1 MTNTHD
7 IHENSSQNKRDLLA
21 KLLQEK
27 VGKPQIFPI
36 SFAQQRLWFI
46 DQLQPGNFANHIW
59 TALRLTG
66 LLRKSALLQTL
77 NTIVRRHEVLRTT
90 FATLE
95 DKPVQI
101 IIPDISL
108 SLPTIN
114 LEELTEVNQEAEIK
128 KLVIQEIQRPF
139 NLSQAPLLRAT
150 LLRLKETEHILV
162 FTMHHII
169 SDGWSMGVLIEEVTA
184 LYEAFSKGQPSPLA
198 ELPIQYVDFA
208 SFQRQQLQGEVLKS
222 QLSYWKQQL
231 EGAPELLELPTDK
244 PRPAIGSFQGS
255 TYSFELSDELHIAL
269 NKLSQQHGTTLFMTL
284 LAAFKILLCRYT
296 GSEDIVVGSPIANR
310 DRTELEGLIGLFAN
324 TIALRTNLAGNP
336 TFEELLTRVRKVA
349 LGAYAH
355 QDLPFEQLV
364 EELQPQR
371 NLSYT
376 PVFQVMFV
384 LQNTPMPILE
394 LPGLTVSPLAIDNGS
409 AKFDLTLEITET
421 PGKLFTNLEF
431 NTDLFEATTIKR
443 MAGHFQTLLKK
454 IVAKPKLRLLELSL
468 LTEPEQH
475 QLLRE
480 WNDTKVEY
488 SQQQCIHELFEA
500 QVQKTPDAIA
510 VVFENQQLTY
520 CELNNRANQLAH
532 YLQKLG
538 VKPEVLVGICVERS
552 LDMIVGLLAIL
563 KAGGAYLPL
572 DPTYPQERL
581 TFMLADA
588 QVPVLLT
595 QQQLLEKLPNSGAS
609 VVCLNRDW
617 QIIQSASDQNTQTAF
632 SPDNLAYT
640 IYTSGSTGKP
650 KGVMVSH
657 RNVVNFFTGMDGS
670 IGNDHPGTWL
680 AVTSISFD
688 ISVLELLWTLTRG
701 FQVVINGDSRPTTF
715 ATEVDQKITDKEMAF
730 SLFYFASD
738 EVQAGT
744 DKYHLLL
751 EGAKFA
757 DKHAFAAIWTPERHF
772 HEFGGLYP
780 NPSVVSAAIATITE
794 RIQIRAGSIVLPLQ
808 NPIRVAEEWSVVDN
822 LSRGRVGIS
831 FASGW
836 HANDFV
842 LAPEKYSDRFQIM
855 FRDIETV
862 RQLWRGESITL
873 PGGSGKEVEVKIHPQ
888 PIQPEVPIWVTA
900 AGSPETFRR
909 AGEIGANLLTHLL
922 DQNLEELEEKIAI
935 YRQSWQEHGHG
946 LGAGHVTLMIHTF
959 VGEDIDVVREKVR
972 QPFYQYLKS
981 SLSLLNN
988 LGKSLGHDIN
998 AENFTAQEQ
1007 EQLLNYAFNRYFET
1021 SSLLGTPSTCL
1032 RMINRLKAIGVDEV
1046 ACLIDF
1052 GVDVESVLSS
1062 LHHLNTVRELSNK
1075 KIEKDD
1081 TDYSLPTQIAR
1092 HNVTHLQCTP
1102 SLARILIQDNKA
1114 LSAMGSLR
1122 KLMLGGEALP
1132 ISLAEQLRTQLS
1144 AEIYNMYGPTETT
1157 IWSTS
1162 YPLQEVGN
1170 TIPIGRPIANTE
1182 IYILDRHLQ
1191 PVPVGIP
1198 GELYIGGEGVVRGYL
1213 NQPELTVER
1222 FISNP
1227 FGTNPNNKL
1236 YKTGDLAHYLPNGN
1250 IEFLG
1255 RVDHQVK
1262 LQGYRI
1268 ELGEIETVLS
1278 KHPGVVEAVV
1288 VSREEQRGDKRL
1300 VAYVVP
1306 TQQAEGT
1313 QVTPTEKTH
1322 LLADEIIANKPTLSI
1337 GDLRAFIKERLPEYM
1352 VPSSFV
1358 TLNALPLTPNGK
1370 IDRSA
1375 LPAPEASRPELEVS
1389 YVAPKTE
1396 VEKVI
1401 ASIWQELLQV
1411 ERVGIHDNFFEL
1423 GGNSL
1428 LLIQLPSKLQK
1439 VFQRDFTLVQ
1449 MFQYPTISHLVKYFS
1464 QESSE
1469 ETSVLRPAH
1478 HSESRT
1484 ASVQRRKQVRKER
1497 RAATQ

>member
-1 MTNTHD
+1 MNQNNIED
-7 IHENSSQNKRDLLA
+7 IYELSPLQQGMLFHTLVTPNSGMYFEQFCYA
-21 KLLQEK
+21 
-27 VGKPQIFPI
+27 
-36 SFAQQRLWFI
+36 
-46 DQLQPGNFANHIW
+46 
-59 TALRLTG
+59 
-66 LLRKSALLQTL
+66 LQTQVDVPAFQKAWQQVL
-77 NTIVRRHEVLRTT
+77 DRHPILRTS
-90 FATLE
+90 FYWENL
-95 DKPVQI
+95 DKPYQVVYRQVDL
-101 IIPDISL
+101 PWDFQDWREL
-108 SLPTIN
+108 SLPEQEKQLEIFLAADRKRGFTLSQVPLMRLALIQVADNAYQFVFSYNHILMEGWSLTWLWKEFYEFYNAFCKGEDLHLESPRPFKEYISWLQQQDISKAEIYWREMLEGFTIPTSLMMDKAVGTFSSEDEDHDCQQTRLSVTTTDALN
-114 LEELTEVNQEAEIK
+114 SLARKYHLTLNILLKGAWAILLSRYSGESDIVFGATSSGRPTELAEAE
-128 KLVIQEIQRPF
+128 
-139 NLSQAPLLRAT
+139 
-150 LLRLKETEHILV
+150 
-162 FTMHHII
+162 
-169 SDGWSMGVLIEEVTA
+169 SM
-184 LYEAFSKGQPSPLA
+184 
-198 ELPIQYVDFA
+198 
-208 SFQRQQLQGEVLKS
+208 
-222 QLSYWKQQL
+222 
-231 EGAPELLELPTDK
+231 
-244 PRPAIGSFQGS
+244 
-255 TYSFELSDELHIAL
+255 
-269 NKLSQQHGTTLFMTL
+269 M
-284 LAAFKILLCRYT
+284 
-296 GSEDIVVGSPIANR
+296 
-310 DRTELEGLIGLFAN
+310 GLFAN
-324 TIALRTNLAGNP
+324 TLPLRVQVPADD
-336 TFEELLTRVRKVA
+336 LLIPWLKK
-349 LGAYAH
+349 L
-355 QDLPFEQLV
+355 QIQEV
-364 EELQPQR
+364 EMRQYE
-371 NLSYT
+371 Y
-376 PVFQVMFV
+376 
-384 LQNTPMPILE
+384 
-394 LPGLTVSPLAIDNGS
+394 SPLIQIQQWSQIPRGLPLFESLLVFNNYLVDDTGEKLAQSMVIGETRIFEKTNYP
-409 AKFDLTLEITET
+409 LTLQVY
-421 PGKLFTNLEF
+421 PGSDSLLSIGYDTRRF
-431 NTDLFEATTIKR
+431 DSATINR
-443 MAGHFQTLLKK
+443 ILGHLKTLLES
-454 IVAKPKLRLLELSL
+454 IVANPEQQLRDLSL
-468 LTEPEQH
+468 LTGQEKS

-480 WNDTKVEY
+480 WNDTEIEY
-488 SQQQCIHELFEA
+488 PQEQCIHQLFEA
-500 QVQKTPDAIA
+500 QVERTPNAVA
-510 VVFENQQLTY
+510 VVFKDEQLTY
-520 CELNNRANQLAH
+520 RELNTKANQLAH
-532 YLQKLG
+532 YLRSLG
-538 VKPEVLVGICVERS
+538 VKSEVLVGICVERS

-572 DPTYPQERL
+572 DPAYPQERL

-617 QIIQSASDQNTQTAF
+617 QIIQSASDQNPPTAL
-632 SPDNLAYT
+632 STDNLAYT

-701 FQVVINGDSRPTTF
+701 FQVVINGDPRPTTF
-715 ATEVDQKITDKEMAF
+715 TTEVDQKITDKEMAF

-842 LAPEKYSDRFQIM
+842 LAPDKYSDRFQIM

-922 DQNLEELEEKIAI
+922 DQNVEELEEKIAV

-1007 EQLLNYAFNRYFET
+1007 EQLLNYAFNRYFER

-1075 KIEKDD
+1075 KIDKDD
-1081 TDYSLPTQIAR
+1081 TDYSLPAQIAR

-1132 ISLAEQLRTQLS
+1132 VSLAEQLRTQLS

-1157 IWSTS
+1157 IWSTT

-1213 NQPELTVER
+1213 NQPQLTIER

-1236 YKTGDLAHYLPNGN
+1236 YKTGDLAQYLPNGN

-1262 LQGYRI
+1262 FQGYRI
-1268 ELGEIETVLS
+1268 ELSEIETILS
-1278 KHPGVVEAVV
+1278 QHPGVVEAVV
-1288 VSREEQRGDKRL
+1288 VSREEQPGDKRL

-1306 TQQAEGT
+1306 IQQAEGT

-1428 LLIQLPSKLQK
+1428 LLIQVPSKLQK
-1439 VFQRDFTLVQ
+1439 VFQRDFSLVE